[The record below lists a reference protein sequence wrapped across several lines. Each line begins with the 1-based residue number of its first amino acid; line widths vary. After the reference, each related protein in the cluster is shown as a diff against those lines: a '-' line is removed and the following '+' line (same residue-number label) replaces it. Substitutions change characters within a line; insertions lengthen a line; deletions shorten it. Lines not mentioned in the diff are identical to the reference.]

1 MKDKLKDNMTDK
13 LADKKIDETAI
24 REMARRKAI
33 AQHYVHSKLDRKLL
47 IMQLAEESAELSQ
60 ACLKYLR
67 ALDGTNL
74 CAEQDQEVYMDS
86 IVEEYSDVANVAEVA
101 WIHLDYEIIA
111 NKAERW
117 ADRLEA
123 LEERKGANYE

>member
-1 MKDKLKDNMTDK
+1 MKDKLKD
-13 LADKKIDETAI
+13 KKIDQTAI
-24 REMARRKAI
+24 REMVRRKVI
-33 AQHYVHSKLDRKLL
+33 AQHYVHSKLGRKLL

-74 CAEQDQEVYMDS
+74 CAEQDQEVYMDN

-117 ADRLEA
+117 ADRLKE
-123 LEERKGANYE
+123 LEEREGTDHE

>member
-1 MKDKLKDNMTDK
+1 MEDKVKDKLKDKNVDQ
-13 LADKKIDETAI
+13 TAI
-24 REMARRKAI
+24 REMVRRKVI

-101 WIHLDYEIIA
+101 WIHLDYELIA

-117 ADRLEA
+117 ADRLKE
-123 LEERKGANYE
+123 LEEREGANYE

>member
-1 MKDKLKDNMTDK
+1 MKDKLK
-13 LADKKIDETAI
+13 DKKIDETAI
-24 REMARRKAI
+24 REMARRKSI

-47 IMQLAEESAELSQ
+47 IMQLAEEAAELSQ

-101 WIHLDYEIIA
+101 WIHLDYELIA

-117 ADRLEA
+117 ADRLKA

>member
-1 MKDKLKDNMTDK
+1 MKDKLKDKN
-13 LADKKIDETAI
+13 IDQTAI
-24 REMARRKAI
+24 REMVRRKTI

-74 CAEQDQEVYMDS
+74 CAEQDQEVYMDN

-101 WIHLDYEIIA
+101 WIHVDYEIIA

-117 ADRLEA
+117 ADRLKA

>member
-1 MKDKLKDNMTDK
+1 MKDKLKDKLTDK
-13 LADKKIDETAI
+13 NIDETTI
-24 REMARRKAI
+24 RGMARRKSI
-33 AQHYVHSKLDRKLL
+33 AQNYVHSKLDRKLL

-74 CAEQDQEVYMDS
+74 CAEQDQEVYMDN

-111 NKAERW
+111 DKAGRW
-117 ADRLEA
+117 ADRLKA

>member
-74 CAEQDQEVYMDS
+74 CAEQDPEVYMDS

-117 ADRLEA
+117 ADRLKA

>member
-1 MKDKLKDNMTDK
+1 MNDKLKDNLTDN
-13 LADKKIDETAI
+13 LTDKKIDQTAI
-24 REMARRKAI
+24 REMVRRKVI

-111 NKAERW
+111 DKAERW
-117 ADRLEA
+117 ADRLKE
-123 LEERKGANYE
+123 LEEREGANYE

>member
-1 MKDKLKDNMTDK
+1 MNDKLKDNLT
-13 LADKKIDETAI
+13 DKKIDETAI
-24 REMARRKAI
+24 REMVRRKTI

-47 IMQLAEESAELSQ
+47 IMQLAEEAAELSQ

-74 CAEQDQEVYMDS
+74 CAEQDQEVYMDN

-117 ADRLEA
+117 ADRLKE
-123 LEERKGANYE
+123 LEEREGANYE

>member
-1 MKDKLKDNMTDK
+1 MKDKLK
-13 LADKKIDETAI
+13 DKKIDETAI
-24 REMARRKAI
+24 REMARRKSI

-74 CAEQDQEVYMDS
+74 CAEQDPEVYMDS

-101 WIHLDYEIIA
+101 CIHLDYEIIA

>member
-1 MKDKLKDNMTDK
+1 MKDKLKENMTDK

-47 IMQLAEESAELSQ
+47 IMQLAEEAAELSQ

-101 WIHLDYEIIA
+101 WIHLDYELIA

-117 ADRLEA
+117 ADRLKA
-123 LEERKGANYE
+123 LEERKCANYE

>member
-1 MKDKLKDNMTDK
+1 MEDKVK
-13 LADKKIDETAI
+13 DKKIDETAI
-24 REMARRKAI
+24 RKMARRKAI
-33 AQHYVHSKLDRKLL
+33 AQHYIHSKLDRKLL

-60 ACLKYLR
+60 ACLKYIR

-74 CAEQDQEVYMDS
+74 CAEQDPEVYMDS

-101 WIHLDYEIIA
+101 LIHLDYEIIA

>member
-1 MKDKLKDNMTDK
+1 MKDKLKENMTDK

-24 REMARRKAI
+24 REMARRKEI
-33 AQHYVHSKLDRKLL
+33 AQYYVHSKLDRKLL

-74 CAEQDQEVYMDS
+74 CAEQDQEVYMDN

-101 WIHLDYEIIA
+101 CIHLDYEIIA

-117 ADRLEA
+117 ADRLKA

>member
-1 MKDKLKDNMTDK
+1 MEDKVKDKLKDE
-13 LADKKIDETAI
+13 KIDETSI
-24 REMARRKAI
+24 RGMARRKSI

-74 CAEQDQEVYMDS
+74 CAEQDQEVYMGS

-101 WIHLDYEIIA
+101 WIHVDYELIA

-117 ADRLEA
+117 ADRLKE
-123 LEERKGANYE
+123 LEERGGANYE

>member
-1 MKDKLKDNMTDK
+1 MEIAEIVK
-13 LADKKIDETAI
+13 
-24 REMARRKAI
+24 RKNA
-33 AQHYVHSKLDRKLL
+33 AQKYVHDNLDRKLL

-74 CAEQDQEVYMDS
+74 CAEQDPEVYMDN

-101 WIHLDYEIIA
+101 WIHLDYELIA

-117 ADRLEA
+117 ADRLKE
-123 LEERKGANYE
+123 LEEREGANYE

>member
-1 MKDKLKDNMTDK
+1 MNDKLKDNLT
-13 LADKKIDETAI
+13 DKKIDETAI
-24 REMARRKAI
+24 REMVRRKTI

-47 IMQLAEESAELSQ
+47 IMQLAEEAAELSQ

-74 CAEQDQEVYMDS
+74 CAEQDQEVYMDN

-117 ADRLEA
+117 ADRLKA

>member
-1 MKDKLKDNMTDK
+1 MKDKLKDKNVDQ
-13 LADKKIDETAI
+13 TAI
-24 REMARRKAI
+24 REMVRRKVI

-74 CAEQDQEVYMDS
+74 CAEQDQEVYMDN

-101 WIHLDYEIIA
+101 WIHVDYEIIA

-117 ADRLEA
+117 AERLKA
-123 LEERKGANYE
+123 LKESEGADYE